1 MTNNPE
7 PKEVSI
13 VGVSRLDMEVLK
25 NSAQRAAIVQ
35 WGALDGLR
43 TETKD
48 LEVWPLSRQSRPMET
63 LGVVAADAGLVS
75 VELAPFS
82 LEFLFVADSL
92 KRVHLAEI
100 FPLSALDENLE
111 AIFHGWPVLQ
121 RFTERIELSWGE
133 IRGLWKKQVEAER
146 LFAADVRLV
155 ADTLRELAEWAVCC
169 ELAMERIE
177 AGASEGTLILHDGL
191 LRSWLFRSERL
202 GDALTTWWRR
212 AWEEHGVA
220 LAGVG
225 KSSLLWQRLAL
236 ALDMDPRV
244 LAAKSCAVPIPG
256 EMEEAMTG
264 RTMSQ
269 RLGFGRLL
277 LVKTAL
283 QPTGLYLPVD
293 LPEWI
298 LSDRASAE
306 WVLGVLGQVSETS
319 FPRPGYPAPLGD
331 AHEMAHLT
339 DFDARVIR
347 DRVVESL
354 REMVGTEDFEKLL
367 RMWAFQPPR
376 WQK

>member
-1 MTNNPE
+1 MG
-7 PKEVSI
+7 I
-13 VGVSRLDMEVLK
+13 SRIDMEVLK
-25 NSAQRAAIVQ
+25 NSAQRAATVQ
-35 WGALDGLR
+35 WQALDGPR
-43 TETKD
+43 TDTAS
-48 LEVWPLSRQSRPMET
+48 LEVWPLAKQPRPMET

-92 KRVHLAEI
+92 RRVHLAEV
-100 FPLSALDENLE
+100 FPISALGENLDV
-111 AIFHGWPVLQ
+111 IFRDWPVLQ
-121 RFTERIELSWGE
+121 RFTARLGLGWKE
-133 IRGLWKKQVEAER
+133 IATLWKKQVEAER
-146 LFAADVRLV
+146 LFASDVRLV

-169 ELAMERIE
+169 ELAAERID

-191 LRSWLFRSERL
+191 LRSWLFRNEDL
-202 GDALTTWWRR
+202 GNALKTWWRR

-236 ALDMDPRV
+236 TLDMDPRV
-244 LAAKSCAVPIPG
+244 IAAKSCAVPVP
-256 EMEEAMTG
+256 EEIEAAVTG
-264 RTMSQ
+264 RRSDGPL
-269 RLGFGRLL
+269 LGFGRLI

-283 QPTGLYLPVD
+283 HPTGLYLPVD

-298 LSDRASAE
+298 RGDRESAE

-354 REMVGTEDFEKLL
+354 RTLVEPEEFEKLL